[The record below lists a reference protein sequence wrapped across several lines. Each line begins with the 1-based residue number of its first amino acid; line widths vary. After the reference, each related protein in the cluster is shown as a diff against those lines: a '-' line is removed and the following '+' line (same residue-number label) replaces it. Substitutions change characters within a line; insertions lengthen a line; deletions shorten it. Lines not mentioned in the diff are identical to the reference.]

1 MKLASENFLQEA
13 NTALNAKEKVA
24 RRNLLGQFLPLARD
38 SAASKYGD
46 FDELRAHMKRVRR
59 HTSEHLSHYLQQ
71 FEEAAVQHGN
81 QVHFV
86 ADAEQ
91 LNSKVL
97 SICQAHS
104 ARRVAK
110 GKSMVTE
117 ETGLNELLLKAG
129 LEQKDRKSVV

>member
-13 NTALNAKEKVA
+13 SAALNAQEKVA

-38 SAASKYGD
+38 SAASKFGD
-46 FDELRAHMKRVRR
+46 FDALRAHMKQVRR

-86 ADAEQ
+86 VDLPGTQ
-91 LNSKVL
+91 R
-97 SICQAHS
+97 QAGSQGQVDGYRGNRPQRAS
-104 ARRVAK
+104 AQGRA
-110 GKSMVTE
+110 
-117 ETGLNELLLKAG
+117 
-129 LEQKDRKSVV
+129 